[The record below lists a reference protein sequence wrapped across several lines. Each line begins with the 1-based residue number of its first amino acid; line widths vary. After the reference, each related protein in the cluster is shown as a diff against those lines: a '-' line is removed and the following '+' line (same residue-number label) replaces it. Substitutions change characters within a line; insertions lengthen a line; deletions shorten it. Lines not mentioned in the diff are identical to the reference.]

1 MAHDDPGMELTPFRR
16 WCVRGLR
23 GGAGTGGAA
32 LSAVCV
38 YAMASLVGNL
48 TAGGPVRLTAV
59 LAGAAL
65 TFGTLAAGMLRFALT
80 GGGEGMEEVQS
91 RWALEKSMLS
101 ARAEAAARVNSSAGE
116 PSSGNLSNR
125 SGQGDITPD

>member
-1 MAHDDPGMELTPFRR
+1 
-16 WCVRGLR
+16 
-23 GGAGTGGAA
+23 
-32 LSAVCV
+32 
-38 YAMASLVGNL
+38 MASLVGNL

-80 GGGEGMEEVQS
+80 GDGEGMEEVQA

-101 ARAEAAARVNSSAGE
+101 ARAEAAARVNISAGE